1 MDPENALA
9 ERTRGREMRLG
20 NARDHDALGELM
32 FEAVRNGPS
41 PYTEAQRAAWVPEPR
56 SGAAWS
62 ERLSAQTILLEERGG
77 TILGFMT
84 LRDDGYIDFA
94 YIHPDCRGQG
104 LFRKLF
110 NEIRRIA
117 VARGDQ
123 RLWAHASLMAQPAFS
138 AMEFGIVRREN
149 VKIGDQALDRFE
161 MEMTLTGD

>member
-56 SGAAWS
+56 SGAGWS
-62 ERLSAQTILLEERGG
+62 ERLSAQTIILDEHGG
-77 TILGFMT
+77 TIRGFMT

-94 YIHPDCRGQG
+94 YIRPDCRGAG

-110 NEIRRIA
+110 DEVRRIA
-117 VARGDQ
+117 VARGDE
-123 RLWAHASLMAQPAFS
+123 RLWVHASLMAQPAFS
-138 AMEFGIVRREN
+138 AMGFGIVRRET